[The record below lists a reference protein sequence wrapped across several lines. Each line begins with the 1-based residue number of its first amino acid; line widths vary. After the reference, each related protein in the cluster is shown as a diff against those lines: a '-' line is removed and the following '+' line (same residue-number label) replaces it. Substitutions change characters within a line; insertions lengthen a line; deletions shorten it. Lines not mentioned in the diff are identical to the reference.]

1 MEQNTISLLTVFLLE
16 LLKLDLTR
24 EELKS
29 GGGGLVVNL
38 TLLKRPGVEKDVAS
52 IALMLASDDQ
62 NYLTGQIISPNGGS
76 YFTV

>member
-1 MEQNTISLLTVFLLE
+1 M
-16 LLKLDLTR
+16 
-24 EELKS
+24 
-29 GGGGLVVNL
+29 VNL